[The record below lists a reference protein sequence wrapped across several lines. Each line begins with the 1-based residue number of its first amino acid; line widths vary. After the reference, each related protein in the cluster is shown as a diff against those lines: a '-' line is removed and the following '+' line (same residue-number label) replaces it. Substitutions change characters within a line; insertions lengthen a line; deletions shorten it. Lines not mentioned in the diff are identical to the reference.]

1 MGYLILIALLSL
13 WLWRQPEKAN
23 WREAG
28 SAISPLALITEHPAR
43 SKGLR

>member
-1 MGYLILIALLSL
+1 MLIIFILLSL
-13 WLWRQPEKAN
+13 WLWRPPEKPN

-28 SAISPLALITEHPAR
+28 SPVSPLALITEQPAR